1 MSPILLSLTVGL
13 AATAISLPPGVLVA
27 WILERTRFP
36 GKWLLHGLVLLP
48 LVLPPVVTGYLLLK
62 FFSPRNSGI
71 GRMLEDWGMPV
82 AFEWLGAVVAA
93 AVVGF
98 PLLVLSVSLAM
109 KAIDSRME
117 VVARSLG
124 RSRWA
129 TFWRVTLPLA
139 WPGILAGSVLS
150 FARGL
155 GEFGATIIL
164 AGRQPEKTET
174 IPLAIYSAMEAP
186 GQEERVQALIIASL
200 IICLAAVAATR
211 VLDSW
216 HRRRLELSR

>member
-13 AATAISLPPGVLVA
+13 TATAISLPPGILVA

-48 LVLPPVVTGYLLLK
+48 LVLPPVVTGYVLLQV
-62 FFSPRNSGI
+62 FSPKNSPL
-71 GRMLEDWGMPV
+71 GRLLEKGGMPV

-98 PLLVLSVSLAM
+98 PLLVLSVTLAM
-109 KAIDSRME
+109 KAVDPRME
-117 VVARSLG
+117 TVSRSLG
-124 RSRWA
+124 RTPWA

-139 WPGILAGSVLS
+139 WPGVLAGAVLS

-164 AGRQPEKTET
+164 AGRQPDVTET
-174 IPLAIYSAMEAP
+174 IPLAIYSALEAP
-186 GQEERVQALIIASL
+186 GGEGRVRILVLASL
-200 IICLAAVAATR
+200 VLCLACVVAAR
-211 VLDSW
+211 WLDAW
-216 HRRRLELSR
+216 HRARLELNR

>member
-1 MSPILLSLTVGL
+1 
-13 AATAISLPPGVLVA
+13 
-27 WILERTRFP
+27 
-36 GKWLLHGLVLLP
+36 
-48 LVLPPVVTGYLLLK
+48 LK
-62 FFSPRNSGI
+62 FFSPKNSGI
-71 GRMLEDWGMPV
+71 GRMLEAWGMPV

-109 KAIDSRME
+109 KAVDPRME
-117 VVARSLG
+117 VVSRSLG

-139 WPGILAGSVLS
+139 WPGILAGSVLA

-164 AGRQPEKTET
+164 AGRIEGQTET
-174 IPLAIYSAMEAP
+174 IPLAVYAALDAP
-186 GQEERVQALIIASL
+186 GGEERIGMLIGASVA
-200 IICLAAVAATR
+200 ICLACVFAAR
-211 VLDSW
+211 ALDNW
-216 HRRRLELSR
+216 HRRRLELAR